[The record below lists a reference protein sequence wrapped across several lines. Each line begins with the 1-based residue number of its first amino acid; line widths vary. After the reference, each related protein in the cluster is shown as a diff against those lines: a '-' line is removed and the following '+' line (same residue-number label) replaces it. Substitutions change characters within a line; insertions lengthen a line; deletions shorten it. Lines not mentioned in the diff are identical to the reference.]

1 MKENY
6 QIYLPYQFLL
16 RDQSV
21 NSDKKF
27 SHKKMKTMFLLN
39 ILKSR
44 RLTSTFFPVIVH
56 SIIHTKVALSN
67 TRIKTV
73 LFFILSISYVH
84 YEKPGEYGDEKTNV
98 YHVKL
103 SDSVASTGL
112 TAERRA
118 VLDSLKTGDEVELE
132 WNHDYVTTEYEG
144 GCSSS
149 SPERPIT
156 HLAKK

>member
-1 MKENY
+1 VNFKNSIQELNMEEDCGVEK
-6 QIYLPYQFLL
+6 QRDLL
-16 RDQSV
+16 SC
-21 NSDKKF
+21 
-27 SHKKMKTMFLLN
+27 H
-39 ILKSR
+39 
-44 RLTSTFFPVIVH
+44 
-56 SIIHTKVALSN
+56 
-67 TRIKTV
+67 KTV
-73 LFFILSISYVH
+73 AEFKGLEEMQCRHMTMLCPDRCGHGGTIASFKIKNYVH